1 MSGDFGVSKSMECD
15 IFSFSDLILLIKR
28 QEGHLVCKLIGSC
41 FVDDDDL
48 IGALHEL
55 YLL

>member
-15 IFSFSDLILLIKR
+15 NFSFSALILLVKR

-41 FVDDDDL
+41 FVGDYDL
-48 IGALHEL
+48 IEALRDL